1 MGLPMTSLVSLTHSK
16 IQTIIIRR
24 MCMTSLIVF
33 TDKYLGHVWTF
44 YTNDFSLHSNYI
56 QIHKRAELDL
66 RSTKMLWNVTPLIRR
81 GISLVSF
88 SIYIMTSPVT
98 CLKPTHLGHQPKTVM
113 GTDKEPSI
121 YFLSVWVVLSD
132 QCAIYPFE
140 NL

>member
-1 MGLPMTSLVSLTHSK
+1 M
-16 IQTIIIRR
+16 I
-24 MCMTSLIVF
+24 SLIAF
-33 TDKYLGHVWTF
+33 TDKYQRHVWTF

-98 CLKPTHLGHQPKTVM
+98 CLKPTHLGH
-113 GTDKEPSI
+113 
-121 YFLSVWVVLSD
+121 
-132 QCAIYPFE
+132 
-140 NL
+140 